1 LNFFA
6 LRFDSRQQ
14 KYYHPPLMSA
24 PAVIDALEF
33 ARSAQES
40 SGSVRVSALQR
51 LEDLLYDS
59 AGSLSYDLRGGRDD
73 RNRPLLALKVSGGL
87 HLQCQRCLGLLDY
100 PLEVV
105 NTLLVVPAGAKPED
119 DLEDPDAPDTIEA
132 NEELDVVALV
142 EDEVLLA
149 LPLAPRHP
157 EGECASRFATQS
169 REGAESSAFQKLAA
183 LKRPANKH

>member
-1 LNFFA
+1 
-6 LRFDSRQQ
+6 
-14 KYYHPPLMSA
+14 MSA

-40 SGSVRVSALQR
+40 SGSVSVSALRR

-59 AGSLSYDLRGGRDD
+59 AGSLSYELHGRRDE
-73 RNRPLLALKVSGGL
+73 RNRPRLAVVVTGEL

-100 PLEVV
+100 PVDV
-105 NTLLVVPAGAKPED
+105 MNSLLVLAPGTEPED
-119 DLEDPDAPDTIEA
+119 EQEDPDAPDTIEA
-132 NEELDVVALV
+132 DAELDVAALI
-142 EDEVLLA
+142 EDEVLLS

-157 EGECASRFATQS
+157 DGACVSRFDAQLPQ
-169 REGAESSAFQKLAA
+169 ENAAHSAFQKLAA